1 MTAEPKIGQ
10 QKIGGSEAL
19 RHPGAGPVPTR
30 AWRWLMLAVA
40 IIVLDQLTKMA
51 VRETLSLHEIVPI
64 APFLNLTLVHNT
76 GAAFSFLNDAGG
88 WQRWLFIGL
97 AFAVSAGIVVWLL
110 RHGDERSWYTL
121 ALTLV
126 LGGAVGNLCDR
137 LTLGYVIDFID
148 VYYQDWHWPAFNVAD
163 SAISIGAALLLVDAL
178 KPSKPVARS
187 QIRDGQ

>member
-1 MTAEPKIGQ
+1 MTADHKIGQ

-51 VRETLSLHEIVPI
+51 VRETLSVHEVVPI

-163 SAISIGAALLLVDAL
+163 SAITIGATLLLVDAL
-178 KPSKPVARS
+178 KPSR
-187 QIRDGQ
+187 